1 MRSLIRDSIK
11 IRELSIKTVTM
22 ETNNFSD
29 DQIGRA
35 RVQTTPELEAYYKE
49 LETLGAGAL
58 WTVANDIEPWEPRS
72 TSIPMLWKYDD
83 LRALVLKS
91 SELVTPEQAGRRVV
105 YLVNDKR
112 KDVSA
117 AVGWLYTGIQVTR
130 PGESTSAHRHRASA
144 LRFIMEGSKGYT
156 VVDGNKIILEVNDF
170 VITPNSTWHEHGVE
184 EDGQTCIW
192 QDGLDIPL
200 VNALEANDYAVYDGK
215 QPLISPVN
223 HSPITFGNAGL
234 IPADKS
240 WDKPYS
246 PLFKYSWKNVYPALL
261 EITKVNKINAFD
273 GILMHYSNPLTG
285 GHVMQTMGASMQ
297 LLPAKFAGKAHKHTG
312 SFVYQCAKGHGY
324 SIINGQRFDWKER
337 DIFCV
342 PSWAWHE
349 HHNLSE
355 TDDACLFSFN
365 DLPVMEKLGL
375 YQSQELEE
383 NNGNQSIK

>member
-1 MRSLIRDSIK
+1 
-11 IRELSIKTVTM
+11 M
-22 ETNNFSD
+22 EAKHSD
-29 DQIGRA
+29 EVIGRA
-35 RVQTTPELEAYYKE
+35 RVQDTPELEAYYKE
-49 LETLGAGAL
+49 LEALGAGAL

-72 TSIPMLWKYDD
+72 SSVPMLWKYED
-83 LRALVLKS
+83 LRDLVLKS
-91 SELVTPEQAGRRVV
+91 SELVTPEKAGRRVV

-130 PGESTSAHRHRASA
+130 PGESTSAHRHKASA
-144 LRFIMEGSKGYT
+144 LRFIMEGSRGYT
-156 VVDGNKIILEVNDF
+156 VVDGNKIMLEVNDF

-215 QPLISPVN
+215 QPLIAPIN
-223 HSPITFGNAGL
+223 HLPLNYGCSGL
-234 IPADKS
+234 IPADTN

-246 PLFKYSWKNVYPALL
+246 PLFKYSWSKVYPALL
-261 EITKVNKINAFD
+261 EAQIVNKPDSFD
-273 GILMHYSNPLTG
+273 GIMMLYSNPLTG
-285 GHVMQTMGASMQ
+285 GHVMQTMGAAMQ
-297 LLPAKFAGKAHKHTG
+297 LLPAGFKGKAHKHTG
-312 SFVYQCAKGHGY
+312 SFVYQCAKGKGY

-349 HHNLSE
+349 HHNASATE
-355 TDDACLFSFN
+355 DVCLFSFN
-365 DLPVMEKLGL
+365 DLPVIEKLGL
-375 YQSQELEE
+375 YQEKELEE
-383 NNGNQSIK
+383 NNGHQTLR

>member
-1 MRSLIRDSIK
+1 MN
-11 IRELSIKTVTM
+11 E
-22 ETNNFSD
+22 NHSD

-35 RVQTTPELEAYYKE
+35 RVQTSPELEAYYKE

-72 TSIPMLWKYDD
+72 SSVPMLWKYDD
-83 LRALVLKS
+83 LRELVLKS

-117 AVGWLYTGIQVTR
+117 AVGWLYTGIQVTH
-130 PGESTSAHRHRASA
+130 PGESTSAHKHRASA
-144 LRFIMEGSKGYT
+144 LRFIMEGEGGYT
-156 VVDGNKIILEVNDF
+156 VVNGNKITFKINDF
-170 VITPNSTWHEHGVE
+170 VITPNSTWHEHGVIE
-184 EDGQTCIW
+184 SGKTCIW

-200 VNALEANDYAVYDGK
+200 INALEANDYAVYDGK
-215 QPLISPVN
+215 QPLQQEVNYSPV
-223 HSPITFGNAGL
+223 TYGCAGL
-234 IPADKS
+234 IPADMT
-240 WDKPYS
+240 WNEPYS
-246 PLFKYSWKNVYPALL
+246 PLFKYSWKTVYPTLL
-261 EITKVNKINAFD
+261 ETLKVKPINEVD
-273 GILMHYSNPLTG
+273 GIIMQYSNPLTG

-297 LLPAKFAGKAHKHTG
+297 LLPAGFKGKAHKHTG
-312 SFVYQCAKGHGY
+312 SFVYQCAKGKGF

-349 HHNLSE
+349 HHNSSDSE
-355 TDDACLFSFN
+355 DACLFSFN

-375 YQSQELEE
+375 YQEKIYTE
-383 NNGNQSIK
+383 NNGHQNS

>member
-1 MRSLIRDSIK
+1 MNDK
-11 IRELSIKTVTM
+11 H
-22 ETNNFSD
+22 SD
-29 DQIGRA
+29 DVIGRA
-35 RVQTTPELEAYYKE
+35 RVKDTPELEAYYRE

-72 TSIPMLWKYDD
+72 SSIPMLWKYDD
-83 LRALVLKS
+83 LRSLVLKS

-130 PGESTSAHRHRASA
+130 PGESTSAHRHKASA
-144 LRFIMEGSKGYT
+144 LRFIMEGDKGYT
-156 VVDGNKIILEVNDF
+156 VVDGNKIMLEVNDF

-184 EDGQTCIW
+184 ADGQTCIW

-215 QPLISPVN
+215 QPLDFPVN
-223 HSPITFGNAGL
+223 YSPIIYGCAGVL
-234 IPADKS
+234 PADVT

-246 PLFKYSWKNVYPALL
+246 PLFKYSWKVVYPALL
-261 EITKVNKINAFD
+261 EMLKVKELHPID
-273 GILMHYSNPLTG
+273 GILMQYSNPVTG

-297 LLPAKFAGKAHKHTG
+297 LLPAGFKGKAHKHTG
-312 SFVYQCAKGHGY
+312 SFVYQCAKGSGY

-349 HHNLSE
+349 HHNASNAE
-355 TDDACLFSFN
+355 DACLFSFN
-365 DLPVMEKLGL
+365 DLPTIEKLGL
-375 YQSQELEE
+375 YQEKIYEE
-383 NNGNQSIK
+383 NNGFQKLN

>member
-1 MRSLIRDSIK
+1 
-11 IRELSIKTVTM
+11 M
-22 ETNNFSD
+22 ETNNYSD
-29 DQIGRA
+29 DVIGRA
-35 RVQTTPELEAYYKE
+35 RVQDTPELEAYYKE

-58 WTVANDIEPWEPRS
+58 WKVANDIEPWEPR
-72 TSIPMLWKYDD
+72 TNSIPMLWKYDD
-83 LRALVLKS
+83 LRSLVLKS

-156 VVDGNKIILEVNDF
+156 VVDGNKIMLEVNDF
-170 VITPNSTWHEHGVE
+170 VITPNSAWHEHGVE
-184 EDGQTCIW
+184 PDGQTCIW

-215 QPLISPVN
+215 QPLVKPIN
-223 HSPITFGNAGL
+223 HLPLSYSCAGL
-234 IPADKS
+234 IPADKT

-246 PLFKYSWKNVYPALL
+246 PLFKYSWSKVYPALL
-261 EITKVNKINAFD
+261 DAQIVNHPDPFD
-273 GILMHYSNPLTG
+273 GILMQYSNPLTG
-285 GHVMQTMGASMQ
+285 GHVMQTMGAAMQ
-297 LLPAKFAGKAHKHTG
+297 LLPAGFKGKAHKHTG
-312 SFVYQCAKGHGY
+312 SFVYQCAKGSGY
-324 SIINGQRFDWKER
+324 TIINGQRFDWKER

-349 HHNLSE
+349 HHNSSDTE
-355 TDDACLFSFN
+355 DACLFNFN
-365 DLPVMEKLGL
+365 DLPVIEGLGL
-375 YQSQELEE
+375 FQGRDYTE
-383 NNGNQSIK
+383 NNGHQLI

>member
-1 MRSLIRDSIK
+1 
-11 IRELSIKTVTM
+11 M
-22 ETNNFSD
+22 ENKYSD
-29 DQIGRA
+29 DVIGRA
-35 RVQTTPELEAYYKE
+35 RVQDSPELEAYYKE
-49 LETLGAGAL
+49 LEGLGAGAL

-72 TSIPMLWKYDD
+72 SSVPMLWKYED
-83 LRALVLKS
+83 LRSLVLKS

-144 LRFIMEGSKGYT
+144 LRFIMEGDKGYT
-156 VVDGNKIILEVNDF
+156 VVDGNKIMLEVNDF

-184 EDGQTCIW
+184 EGGKTCIW

-215 QPLISPVN
+215 QPLTAPIN
-223 HSPITFGNAGL
+223 QSPITYGCAGL
-234 IPADKS
+234 VPDTT
-240 WDKPYS
+240 WDKAYS
-246 PLFKYSWKNVYPALL
+246 PLFKYSWSKVYPTLL
-261 EITKVNKINAFD
+261 QAQKVNDINPID
-273 GILMHYSNPLTG
+273 GVFMKYSNPLTG
-285 GHVMQTMGASMQ
+285 GHVMQTMGASIQ
-297 LLPAKFAGKAHKHTG
+297 LLPAGFKGKAHKHTG

-324 SIINGQRFDWKER
+324 TIINGKRFDWKER

-349 HHNLSE
+349 HVNLSE
-355 TDDACLFSFN
+355 TEDACLFSFN
-365 DLPVMEKLGL
+365 DLPVIEGLGL
-375 YQSQELEE
+375 YQERNHEE
-383 NNGNQSIK
+383 NNGHQVI

>member
-1 MRSLIRDSIK
+1 
-11 IRELSIKTVTM
+11 M
-22 ETNNFSD
+22 EENNFSD

-35 RVQTTPELEAYYKE
+35 RVQDSPELVAYYKE
-49 LETLGAGAL
+49 LEVLGAGAL

-72 TSIPMLWKYDD
+72 SSVPMLWKYDD
-83 LRALVLKS
+83 LRDLVLKS

-130 PGESTSAHRHRASA
+130 PGESTSAHRHKASA
-144 LRFIMEGSKGYT
+144 LRFIMEGEGGYT
-156 VVDGNKIILEVNDF
+156 VVDGNKITFEVNDF
-170 VITPNSTWHEHGVE
+170 VITPNSTWHEHGVAE
-184 EDGQTCIW
+184 GGKTCIW

-215 QPLISPVN
+215 QEIKKPIN
-223 HSPITFGNAGL
+223 YSPITYGCAGL
-234 IPADKS
+234 IPADKI

-261 EITKVNKINAFD
+261 EAQKVNDVNPFD
-273 GILMHYSNPLTG
+273 GIFMQYSNPLTG
-285 GHVMQTMGASMQ
+285 GHVMQTMGAAMQ
-297 LLPAKFAGKAHKHTG
+297 LLPAGFKGKAHKHTG
-312 SFVYQCAKGHGY
+312 SFVYQCAKGKGF

-355 TDDACLFSFN
+355 TEDACLFQFN
-365 DLPVMEKLGL
+365 DLPVIESLGL
-375 YQSQELEE
+375 FQLKELEE
-383 NNGNQSIK
+383 NNGHQQVQ

>member
-1 MRSLIRDSIK
+1 
-11 IRELSIKTVTM
+11 M

-29 DQIGRA
+29 DQYGRA
-35 RVQTTPELEAYYKE
+35 RVQDSDELKAYYKE

-72 TSIPMLWKYDD
+72 SSVPMLWKYDD
-83 LRALVLKS
+83 LRELVLKS

-130 PGESTSAHRHRASA
+130 PGEFTSAHRHRASA
-144 LRFIMEGSKGYT
+144 LRFIMEGEKGYT
-156 VVDGNKIILEVNDF
+156 VVDGNKIMLEVNDF

-184 EDGQTCIW
+184 EGGKTCIW

-215 QPLISPVN
+215 QPLVAPVN
-223 HSPITFGNAGL
+223 QLPQTFDGNGL
-234 IPADKS
+234 VPADFV

-246 PLFKYSWKNVYPALL
+246 PLFKYSWKKVYPALL
-261 EITKVNKINAFD
+261 EAQKVNEPNPFD
-273 GILMHYSNPLTG
+273 GIFMRYSNPLTG
-285 GHVMQTMGASMQ
+285 GHVMQTMGAAIQ
-297 LLPAKFAGKAHKHTG
+297 LLPAGFKGKAHKHTG
-312 SFVYQCAKGHGY
+312 SFVYQCAKGKGY
-324 SIINGQRFDWKER
+324 SIINGKRFDWKER

-349 HHNLSE
+349 HHNLSDTE
-355 TDDACLFSFN
+355 DACLFNFN
-365 DLPVMEKLGL
+365 DLPVIEGLGL
-375 YQSQELEE
+375 YQSREFEE
-383 NNGNQSIK
+383 NNGHQKIE